1 MNLNHVTEYQVQVFR
16 FKTEEK
22 LKWKAQVIAFPQFT
36 AEGNSREAVLEEIKE
51 QLETA
56 EGEIVSIRVKSSR
69 EVILEAAPPID
80 EELDA
85 KLKAMGYK
93 YYGIFADDPGALEI
107 FDEIERQRDQ
117 RLI

>member
-1 MNLNHVTEYQVQVFR
+1 VFMQKNNSSKNFSTTDTEPENYPILPQ
-16 FKTEEK
+16 TE
-22 LKWKAQVIAFPQFT
+22 
-36 AEGNSREAVLEEIKE
+36 LEIP
-51 QLETA
+51 
-56 EGEIVSIRVKSSR
+56 
-69 EVILEAAPPID
+69 PPID